1 MDIFCWNIDGKN
13 KEGEF
18 SFLHDIIRTNR
29 FCTFLIN
36 NELEKFSLLEKYVF
50 DLAMFHFN
58 RLDITFDKNKHYIQF
73 WWKNQFT
80 DNNFHVDCDKYD
92 LHVNNKMTYPLLSC
106 ITYINENNYPTAITN
121 ITQSEIGE
129 KKIQTMPDDNYIYF
143 SYPKKY
149 KHIAFDG
156 KKYHGMINLTN
167 NDKFEDNCRL
177 ILCMNLL
184 DSPPKNIPYYDSK
197 LHNNH
202 FLEQYSMDVSNI
214 LFSREEKLFSLIYE
228 PNVSTVEI
236 ENVLTKN
243 FYENAFFNKND
254 CSKKIFSEL
263 MEKIPLHYKYD
274 SIIIKSKKTQT
285 NLLNG
290 PINMEFPYFL
300 TKTIC
305 DWLIISI
312 NNICENNETIISFI
326 HSIKLLILN
335 KINLFDEDMYC
346 LENIKIM
353 RSNGENDCYYEKSLK
368 FQIVLTGQN
377 KGSLIIHN
385 NDNTHFNE
393 NNIFLNGNIIKCI

>member
-1 MDIFCWNIDGKN
+1 MDIFCWNIDGQN
-13 KEGEF
+13 KEREF
-18 SFLHDIIRTNR
+18 SFLHDIIMTNR

-36 NELEKFSLLEKYVF
+36 AELEKFSLLEKYVF

-92 LHVNNKMTYPLLSC
+92 LYVNNKMTYPLLSC

-129 KKIQTMPDDNYIYF
+129 KKIQTIPDFNYIYL

-149 KHIAFDG
+149 KHIAFNG

-167 NDKFEDNCRL
+167 NDNFKHGCRL

-184 DSPPKNIPYYDSK
+184 DSHPKNVPYYDSN

-214 LFSREEKLFSLIYE
+214 LFSKEEKIFSLHSDSSI
-228 PNVSTVEI
+228 STFEI
-236 ENVLTKN
+236 ENALTKN
-243 FYENAFFNKND
+243 FYENIFFSKNIS
-254 CSKKIFSEL
+254 SKQFFSEL
-263 MEKIPLHYKYD
+263 LEKMPLHHNSH
-274 SIIIKSKKTQT
+274 SIIIKSKKHA
-285 NLLNG
+285 NLLDV
-290 PINMEFPYFL
+290 PINISFPNFL

-305 DWLIISI
+305 NWLVNEIK
-312 NNICENNETIISFI
+312 NVYENNETITTFVN
-326 HSIKLLILN
+326 SIKLLILN
-335 KINLFDEDMYC
+335 KINLFDVDMYC
-346 LENIKIM
+346 LENVKIIH
-353 RSNGENDCYYEKSLK
+353 SNTENVDYAKSLK
-368 FQIVLTGQN
+368 FQIVLSGQN
-377 KGSLIIHN
+377 KCDLIIHN
-385 NDNTHFNE
+385 NDKTYFNE
-393 NNIFLNGNIIKCI
+393 NNIFLIGNIRKM